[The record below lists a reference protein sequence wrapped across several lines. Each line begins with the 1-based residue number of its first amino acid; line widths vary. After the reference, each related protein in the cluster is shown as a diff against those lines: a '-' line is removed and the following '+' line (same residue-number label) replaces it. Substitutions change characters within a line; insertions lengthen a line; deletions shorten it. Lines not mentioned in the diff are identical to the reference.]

1 MSRMALECQGSVGSG
16 PRLALPG
23 EVFDAGAAMR
33 PPLSP
38 TGSVP
43 FPRGVSLLN
52 NSLLNKGTAYTERE
66 RDALGLR
73 GLLPPRIFTIDEQVT
88 RAVGNFRRKSNDLER
103 YIFLTTLQARNE
115 ILFYRVLLTHLE
127 EMMPVIY
134 TPTVG
139 QACLEFGSIFR
150 RPRGLWIS
158 IRDRGRIREVLRHWP
173 MEDVR
178 LVVATDGERIL
189 GLGDLGALGMGIPI
203 GKLALYTA
211 CAGVHPSYCLPVT
224 LDVGTD
230 NEHVLADP
238 MYIGLR
244 QRRVRGAEYDAF
256 LEEFVGGVQE
266 VFPGC
271 LLQFEDFGNRSAFAL
286 LERYQERVCTFNDDI
301 QGTASVALGGL
312 MAALRITGQPL
323 AAQRLLFHGAGEAGL
338 GIAGLLVRA
347 LVRSGVPESEARRA
361 CWFMDSKGL
370 IVQSRVESLSLQKRP
385 YAHAG
390 GDLHDLTA
398 AVRQL
403 RPTALIGVAGAGRAF
418 TPEVLGAMAA
428 VNQRPIVFALSNP
441 TSKSECTAEEAYAG
455 TAGRAVFASG
465 SPFGPVS
472 VGGRTL
478 VPGQGNNVYVF
489 PGVGL
494 GVLASRAGRVTD
506 DMFLAA
512 AEILA
517 EMTLPEELAVGRV
530 YPSLRRIREVSV
542 RIATA
547 VARMAWDAGVAIE
560 PRPDDVPGWI
570 RRCVFEPEYVD
581 YA

>member
-1 MSRMALECQGSVGSG
+1 
-16 PRLALPG
+16 
-23 EVFDAGAAMR
+23 MR

-38 TGSVP
+38 SGHLP
-43 FPRGVSLLN
+43 LPHGVNLLN
-52 NSLLNKGTAYTERE
+52 SSLLNKGTAYTERE

-73 GLLPPRIFTIDEQVT
+73 GLLPPRVFTIEEQVA
-88 RAVGNFRRKSNDLER
+88 RAVGNFRRKTNDLEK

-115 ILFYRVLLTHLE
+115 TLFYRVLLENLE

-158 IRDRGRIREVLRHWP
+158 IRERGRIREILGHWP
-173 MEDVR
+173 MQDVR
-178 LVVATDGERIL
+178 LVVVTDGERIL

-203 GKLALYTA
+203 GKLSLYTA
-211 CAGVHPSYCLPVT
+211 CAGVHPSYCLPIT

-230 NEHVLADP
+230 NEQVLADP

-256 LEEFVGGVQE
+256 LGEFVDAIEG

-271 LLQFEDFGNRSAFAL
+271 LLQFEDFGNHNAFAL
-286 LERYQERVCTFNDDI
+286 LDRYRDRACTFNDDI
-301 QGTASVALGGL
+301 QGTASVALGGVL
-312 MAALRITGQPL
+312 AALRLTGQSL
-323 AAQRLLFHGAGEAGL
+323 GGQRLLFHGAGEAGL
-338 GIAGLLVRA
+338 GIADLFVRA
-347 LVRSGVPESEARRA
+347 AGRGGMAEADARQA

-370 IVQSRVESLSLQKRP
+370 IVRSRLDSLSAQKRP
-385 YAHAG
+385 YAHDAAFVP
-390 GDLHDLTA
+390 DLAT
-398 AVRQL
+398 AVRTL

-418 TPEVLGAMAA
+418 SPEILGEMARLNA
-428 VNQRPIVFALSNP
+428 RPIVFALSNP

-455 TAGRAVFASG
+455 TQGRAILASG
-465 SPFGPVS
+465 SPFGPVTFE
-472 VGGRTL
+472 GQTL
-478 VPGQGNNVYVF
+478 APGQGNNVYIF

-494 GVLASRAGRVTD
+494 GVLASQSRRVTD
-506 DMFLAA
+506 EMFLAA
-512 AEILA
+512 SEILA
-517 EMTLPEELAVGRV
+517 RSTSEAELASGRV

-547 VARMAWDAGVAIE
+547 VAGLAWDAGLAPG
-560 PRPDDVPGWI
+560 PRPADLAAWI
-570 RRCVFEPEYVD
+570 QRCVFEPVYYDYV
-581 YA
+581 